1 MATHQVDAV
10 VLVGGK
16 GTRLRPLTLSAPKPM
31 LPTAGLPFLTHLL
44 SRIAAA
50 GIEHVILGTSYKPAV
65 FEAEFG
71 DGSALGLQIE
81 YVTEEHPLGTGGGIA
96 NVAGKLRNDTAMV
109 FNGDV
114 LSGADLAQ
122 LLDFHRSN
130 RADVTLQL
138 VRVGDPRAFGCV
150 PTDEEDRVVAF
161 LEKTE
166 DPPTDQIN
174 AGCYVF
180 ERNVIDRIP
189 QGREVSVER
198 EVFPALLADGDCK
211 IYGYVDASYW
221 RDMGTPED
229 FVRGSADLVRGI
241 APSPALRGH
250 RGEQLVHDGAAV
262 SPGALLIG
270 GTVVGRGAEI
280 GPGTRLDGAVIF
292 DGVRV
297 EAGCVIER
305 SIIGFGARIGPR
317 ALIRDGVIGDGADI
331 GALRVVKWCPGMAR
345 CLSSRRRDPLLVRRL
360 SFLRRDRHRWPG
372 TRGAHPPRLSPR
384 SALGPAVAEREP
396 CRSATCDQARR
407 QAEPVDQ
414 NVTVHDVERLVDLV
428 CFQQEINILGK
439 FCAPVRRRW
448 HR

>member
-317 ALIRDGVIGDGADI
+317 ALIRNGVIGDGADI
-331 GALRVVKWCPGMAR
+331 GARCELLSGARV
-345 CLSSRRRDPLLVRRL
+345 
-360 SFLRRDRHRWPG
+360 WPG
-372 TRGAHPPRLSPR
+372 VFLPDGGIRYS
-384 SALGPAVAEREP
+384 S
-396 CRSATCDQARR
+396 
-407 QAEPVDQ
+407 
-414 NVTVHDVERLVDLV
+414 DV
-428 CFQQEINILGK
+428 
-439 FCAPVRRRW
+439 
-448 HR
+448 

>member
-150 PTDEEDRVVAF
+150 PTNEEDRVGAF

-331 GALRVVKWCPGMAR
+331 GARCELLSGARV
-345 CLSSRRRDPLLVRRL
+345 
-360 SFLRRDRHRWPG
+360 WPG
-372 TRGAHPPRLSPR
+372 VFLPDGGIRYS
-384 SALGPAVAEREP
+384 S
-396 CRSATCDQARR
+396 
-407 QAEPVDQ
+407 
-414 NVTVHDVERLVDLV
+414 DV
-428 CFQQEINILGK
+428 
-439 FCAPVRRRW
+439 
-448 HR
+448 

>member
-305 SIIGFGARIGPR
+305 SIIGSGARIGPR

-331 GALRVVKWCPGMAR
+331 GARCELLSGARV
-345 CLSSRRRDPLLVRRL
+345 
-360 SFLRRDRHRWPG
+360 WPG
-372 TRGAHPPRLSPR
+372 VFLPDGGIRYS
-384 SALGPAVAEREP
+384 S
-396 CRSATCDQARR
+396 
-407 QAEPVDQ
+407 
-414 NVTVHDVERLVDLV
+414 DV
-428 CFQQEINILGK
+428 
-439 FCAPVRRRW
+439 
-448 HR
+448 

>member
-1 MATHQVDAV
+1 VTTAPQATQVDAV
-10 VLVGGK
+10 ILVGGK

-50 GIEHVILGTSYKPAV
+50 GIEHVILGTSYQPAA
-65 FEAEFG
+65 FETVFG
-71 DGSALGLQIE
+71 DGSELGLQIE

-96 NVAGKLRNDTAMV
+96 NVAPHLRHDTAMV

-114 LSGADLAQ
+114 LSGADLGE
-122 LLDFHRSN
+122 LLGYHRAN
-130 RADVTLQL
+130 QADLTLHL

-150 PTDEEDRVVAF
+150 PTENGRVTGF

-180 ERNVIDRIP
+180 SREMIDRIP
-189 QGREVSVER
+189 RGREVSVER
-198 EVFPALLADGDCK
+198 EIFPALLADDEVSV
-211 IYGYVDASYW
+211 YGYVDASYW

-241 APSPALRGH
+241 APSPALHGH

-280 GPGTRLDGAVIF
+280 GPGVRLDGAVIF

-297 EAGCVIER
+297 EAGSVIER

-317 ALIRDGVIGDGADI
+317 ALIRDGVIGDGAHI
-331 GALRVVKWCPGMAR
+331 GARCELLRGAR
-345 CLSSRRRDPLLVRRL
+345 V
-360 SFLRRDRHRWPG
+360 WPG
-372 TRGAHPPRLSPR
+372 VFLPDGGIRYS
-384 SALGPAVAEREP
+384 S
-396 CRSATCDQARR
+396 
-407 QAEPVDQ
+407 
-414 NVTVHDVERLVDLV
+414 DV
-428 CFQQEINILGK
+428 
-439 FCAPVRRRW
+439 
-448 HR
+448 

>member
-31 LPTAGLPFLTHLL
+31 LPTAGLPFLSHLL

-150 PTDEEDRVVAF
+150 PTNEEDRVVAF

-331 GALRVVKWCPGMAR
+331 GARCELLSGARV
-345 CLSSRRRDPLLVRRL
+345 
-360 SFLRRDRHRWPG
+360 WPG
-372 TRGAHPPRLSPR
+372 VFLPDGGIRYS
-384 SALGPAVAEREP
+384 S
-396 CRSATCDQARR
+396 
-407 QAEPVDQ
+407 
-414 NVTVHDVERLVDLV
+414 DV
-428 CFQQEINILGK
+428 
-439 FCAPVRRRW
+439 
-448 HR
+448 

>member
-150 PTDEEDRVVAF
+150 PTNDEDRVVAF

-331 GALRVVKWCPGMAR
+331 GARCELLSGARV
-345 CLSSRRRDPLLVRRL
+345 
-360 SFLRRDRHRWPG
+360 WPG
-372 TRGAHPPRLSPR
+372 VFLPDGGIRYS
-384 SALGPAVAEREP
+384 S
-396 CRSATCDQARR
+396 
-407 QAEPVDQ
+407 
-414 NVTVHDVERLVDLV
+414 DV
-428 CFQQEINILGK
+428 
-439 FCAPVRRRW
+439 
-448 HR
+448 

>member
-150 PTDEEDRVVAF
+150 PTDKEDRVVAF

-331 GALRVVKWCPGMAR
+331 GARCELLSGARV
-345 CLSSRRRDPLLVRRL
+345 
-360 SFLRRDRHRWPG
+360 WPG
-372 TRGAHPPRLSPR
+372 VFLPDGGIRYS
-384 SALGPAVAEREP
+384 S
-396 CRSATCDQARR
+396 
-407 QAEPVDQ
+407 
-414 NVTVHDVERLVDLV
+414 DV
-428 CFQQEINILGK
+428 
-439 FCAPVRRRW
+439 
-448 HR
+448 